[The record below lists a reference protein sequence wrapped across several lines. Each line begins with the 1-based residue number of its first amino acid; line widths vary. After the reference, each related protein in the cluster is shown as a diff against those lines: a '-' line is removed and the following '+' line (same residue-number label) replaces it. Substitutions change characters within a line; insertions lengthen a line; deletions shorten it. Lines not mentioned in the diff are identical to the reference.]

1 MTEEEARGSRLTTFA
16 YTMAIVGV
24 VVALG
29 GIVAV
34 QLGLIAPLG
43 AFAMFVLGTLLCGTL
58 ALLAG
63 IVSVVRTRRGFRH
76 EDRRR
81 SITATAVG
89 AALVALV
96 LVASAGG
103 QGKPPI
109 NDIST
114 DLEDPPQFA
123 SADAVPAYAGR
134 DMSYPDEFVPIV
146 RSAYPEVDPI
156 VLSAP
161 PDDAY
166 ARALAS
172 ARSLGWEVVHEDPD
186 RGTFTATDTSAI
198 FRFVDD
204 VVVRVQPEDDGAR
217 IDVRSKSRDG
227 RGDLGAN
234 AERIQRFAA
243 ELKLPPVATR

>member
-1 MTEEEARGSRLTTFA
+1 MTEAEARSSRLTTFA
-16 YTMAIVGV
+16 YTIAIVGV
-24 VVALG
+24 VVAIG

-43 AFAMFVLGTLLCGTL
+43 AFALFVLGTLLCGTL
-58 ALLAG
+58 ALVTG
-63 IVSVVRTRRGFRH
+63 VVSFVRARRRFGP

-81 SITATAVG
+81 SVTATAVG

-114 DLEDPPQFA
+114 DLENPPQFA

-134 DMSYPDEFVPIV
+134 DMSYPDDFVPIV
-146 RSAYPEVDPI
+146 KSAYPEIDPI
-156 VLSAP
+156 HVAAP

-166 ARALAS
+166 ARALSS
-172 ARSLGWEVVHEDPD
+172 AHSLGWEILHEDPE
-186 RGTFTATDTSAI
+186 GGSFTAIDTSAI